1 MRLLLLLLAS
11 LLAAQSTT
19 PAEFEVVSIKPN
31 TSPPGSGGG
40 MRTLPDGSQ
49 RMVNATIRAVIL
61 SASPVPTREVL
72 GLPDWANTERYDI
85 VVKPPAGATPEQRR
99 EMWRTMFANRMKLV
113 AHVESRER
121 DAYSMVV
128 ARSDGKLGPE
138 LRKSTLDCGPPPA
151 GSPPAPP
158 PPPPSG
164 PPSPKEFL
172 NRCGMMMGMTTLMSG
187 GMPMAALAGSLYGL
201 VGGEV
206 ENHTELEGY
215 YAFTLTFA
223 RQRPPAAPPEV
234 NGTVNASDDLPDIFT
249 AVQEQLGLK
258 LIRGK
263 KTTPV
268 FVVDHIERPTEN

>member
-172 NRCGMMMGMTTLMSG
+172 NRCGMMMGMTTLVSG